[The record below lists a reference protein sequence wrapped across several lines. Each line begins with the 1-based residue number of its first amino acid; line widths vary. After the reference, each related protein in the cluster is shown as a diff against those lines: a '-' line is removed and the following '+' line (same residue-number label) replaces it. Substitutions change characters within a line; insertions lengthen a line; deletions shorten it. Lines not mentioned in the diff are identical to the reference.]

1 MGAGAKTLGVGRFAV
16 VYAAT
21 YWGTP
26 VAAKVIPDAATDRHA
41 RASAA
46 RAALANEAAHLR
58 TLRHDNIVAYRGMVH
73 LPDRGAHVLL
83 THTAAGGSAAD
94 LLATLDGAG
103 RALRADAF
111 LTIATQV
118 VAALRYLHAVGVAH
132 TELTAAHVLLSAPPV
147 VDGGGGVGL
156 PPNTGV
162 SLCGF
167 GAAVRFRP
175 AGAAAGAPA
184 ATDATAAGPGGQT
197 PPPPPPVRDLM
208 AAGLLF
214 PQLLL
219 GGAAGAVAAAPA
231 TAGAAKI
238 PPGTPVWPDA
248 SVRTPTSPRCR
259 LAVTL
264 PAVVALTAALTGAE
278 GAARPSAAA
287 AHLVLLTTTAR
298 VVAPVAVP
306 PPSRERPTSTWAAAR
321 RGGWGGWWLT
331 RPSDAVAEVETAALP
346 STLWSTIAAFVDAL
360 RMGTARA
367 PPAGGREQGRETL
380 PRGRG

>member
-1 MGAGAKTLGVGRFAV
+1 MGAGATTLGVGRLAV

-21 YWGTP
+21 SWGTP
-26 VAAKVIPDAATDRHA
+26 VAAKVVPDAATDRRA

-58 TLRHDNIVAYRGMVH
+58 ALRHDNIVAYRGIVH

-83 THTAAGGSAAD
+83 TRTAAGGSAAD

-132 TELTAAHVLLSAPPV
+132 TEVTAAHVLLSAPPV

-156 PPNTGV
+156 PPNTAV

-167 GAAVRFRP
+167 GAAVCFRP
-175 AGAAAGAPA
+175 AGAAAAAPA
-184 ATDATAAGPGGQT
+184 AADATAAGPGGQT
-197 PPPPPPVRDLM
+197 APPPPPARDLM

-214 PQLLL
+214 QQLLL

-231 TAGAAKI
+231 AAGAATI

-248 SVRTPTSPRCR
+248 SVRTTTPLRCR

-264 PAVVALTAALTGAE
+264 PAVVRLTVALTGAE
-278 GAARPSAAA
+278 ATARPSAAA
-287 AHLVLLTTTAR
+287 AHNVLMTTAAR
-298 VVAPVAVP
+298 VVAPAAVSP
-306 PPSRERPTSTWAAAR
+306 PGRERPTATRPAAR
-321 RGGWGGWWLT
+321 RGGWGRWWLT
-331 RPSDAVAEVETAALP
+331 RPSDAVAEVENVALP
-346 STLWSTIAAFVDAL
+346 STLWSTIVAL
-360 RMGTARA
+360 AEAVGVATARA
-367 PPAGGREQGRETL
+367 PRAGGPEQGRETL
-380 PRGRG
+380 AGGRG